1 MPYDLQF
8 RSKHL
13 KVALVCGL
21 QPPIVNFSI
30 IIYFVFFVD
39 ILVDP
44 YEILTFGMK
53 ILKTA
58 QIKKKRSL

>member
-1 MPYDLQF
+1 MTFDIQL

-13 KVALVCGL
+13 KVALVHGL
-21 QPPIVNFSI
+21 QPPVGNFSI
-30 IIYFVFFVD
+30 IIYFAFFVD

-44 YEILTFGMK
+44 YEILTSGLQ

-58 QIKKKRSL
+58 QIL